1 MIKVS
6 KNDIQNFWGIFSVIT
21 ISVILLVLMFGTG
34 CTTKD
39 DVPVDAVVS
48 NIESG
53 YTSDHT
59 RYSRIYVT
67 YTVDGKEYTS
77 QLSGDTS
84 NLSVGDRITIYYNQK
99 HPEQATRKAENLTVL
114 ILVGIVAFFI
124 IDFIITIILRR
135 KGILNPRPY
144 IPKKYRF

>member
-1 MIKVS
+1 M
-6 KNDIQNFWGIFSVIT
+6 IT
-21 ISVILLVLMFGTG
+21 ISKTLPKALSVIIIGIMLFLIFSAG

-53 YTSDHT
+53 YTSNH
-59 RYSRIYVT
+59 RAYSRIYVT

-99 HPEQATRKAENLTVL
+99 HPEQAARKAENTTIL
-114 ILVGIVAFFI
+114 IFVGIAAFFV
-124 IDFIITIILRR
+124 IDIIITIILRR
-135 KGILNPRPY
+135 KGILNSRPY

>member
-1 MIKVS
+1 MIFPVS
-6 KNDIQNFWGIFSVIT
+6 NRNIYFKSFSTIIIGIMLFLIFSA
-21 ISVILLVLMFGTG
+21 G

-39 DVPVDAVVS
+39 DIPVDAVVS
-48 NIESG
+48 NIERG
-53 YTSDHT
+53 YTSNHKE
-59 RYSRIYVT
+59 YSRIYVT

-77 QLSGDTS
+77 ELHGDTS
-84 NLSVGDRITIYYNQK
+84 NLNIGDKITIYYNQK
-99 HPEQATRKAENLTVL
+99 HPEQTTRKAENTTIL
-114 ILVGIVAFFI
+114 IFVGIAAFFV